1 MIKKQDGGSKGGPH
15 NIFNLV
21 HHPNNC
27 MFYYRTYFFLY
38 RNLHLML
45 PLCFSQYKYLKPNKE
60 LTYHTI
66 RVSYSYPSWESL
78 NLLVYLSHRHVFYYS
93 FASLM
98 SFRACMQWKKNL
110 FAASGWRK
118 HHEARGTKG
127 FPKGRSFP
135 NFRFCSNWLALLY
148 LLGFL
153 LHVLCLDDGLN
164 LHFDI
169 DHKA

>member
-1 MIKKQDGGSKGGPH
+1 MI
-15 NIFNLV
+15 
-21 HHPNNC
+21 
-27 MFYYRTYFFLY
+27 FLY
-38 RNLHLML
+38 NFNSLTLSL
-45 PLCFSQYKYLKPNKE
+45 WIFILYLVYSSYVHNFTFIIFGQFC
-60 LTYHTI
+60 LSLVTI
-66 RVSYSYPSWESL
+66 RCYTESFSCS
-78 NLLVYLSHRHVFYYS
+78 NAHMQIGNRSIYLSRRHVFHYS

-110 FAASGWRK
+110 FAESGWWK

-153 LHVLCLDDGLN
+153 LHVLCLDDRLN